1 MEQHLLAYLT
11 TKYGVR
17 QLITQWLTSILAA
30 VEHFAPLDAQTAL
43 FGKVLR
49 NDVEEEFEEAQL
61 RVTTTANSLLHSILQ
76 VSKHPCLKVR
86 LDVTSLQPNVP
97 IPPNP
102 CPPPPPPSQS
112 LPACTTTCCLVSSA
126 MAPYSGFLQ
135 HWRNRHTPLLSIA
148 MLGSSL

>member
-49 NDVEEEFEEAQL
+49 NEVEEEFEAAQL
-61 RVTTTANSLLHSILQ
+61 RVRTTANSLLHSILQ
-76 VSKHPCLKVR
+76 VSASPLLPSHIGYHDCAV
-86 LDVTSLQPNVP
+86 
-97 IPPNP
+97 
-102 CPPPPPPSQS
+102 PPPLPPEVTEPPLPPEVMEPS
-112 LPACTTTCCLVSSA
+112 PAA
-126 MAPYSGFLQ
+126 LQ
-135 HWRNRHTPLLSIA
+135 WL
-148 MLGSSL
+148 